1 MRTARFLEKRCVQRN
16 RGEAV
21 DDALGGYDIVDPNLH
36 TLRGIDAGTGG
47 GDASMTRHRDENE
60 SGHQGVVADTAF
72 TQRQPCW

>member
-1 MRTARFLEKRCVQRN
+1 
-16 RGEAV
+16 
-21 DDALGGYDIVDPNLH
+21 
-36 TLRGIDAGTGG
+36 LRGIDAGTGG